1 MRRKMLAGIHSS
13 GVESTRHYARYAR
26 RSCLRAGVRRLAAAT
41 ALGIALMALVA
52 APGALAAGQ
61 QHDHFRD
68 VFTDVDDD
76 FCETGQRID
85 IAGNVLVNEW
95 QAPHK
100 GDFKTTASGKI
111 TLTNPLTGDTA
122 VSRFAGPT
130 WVVNISGDPEGDH
143 VQQVTV
149 AGLPELWK
157 LAHGRVLIRDA
168 GYVVLLQTIEDD
180 ELVENEVLIINGP
193 HPDLESDFELFCEVM
208 PEALGIEG

>member
-1 MRRKMLAGIHSS
+1 MRRTPFVGNCRI
-13 GVESTRHYARYAR
+13 AR
-26 RSCLRAGVRRLAAAT
+26 RVRRYTGGSQSGAGVRRLAAASVV
-41 ALGIALMALVA
+41 GVALMAVVA
-52 APGALAAGQ
+52 ASGALAAGQ

-76 FCETGQRID
+76 FCGTGQRID

-95 QAPHK
+95 NAPHK

-111 TLTNPLTGDTA
+111 TLTNPLTGDAA

-180 ELVENEVLIINGP
+180 ELVANEVLIEKGP
-193 HPDLESDFELFCEVM
+193 HPDLDSDFELFCEVM

>member
-1 MRRKMLAGIHSS
+1 MRVRSAFLICGLAVAGQL
-13 GVESTRHYARYAR
+13 VSTP
-26 RSCLRAGVRRLAAAT
+26 AT
-41 ALGIALMALVA
+41 AQPLDKG
-52 APGALAAGQ
+52 
-61 QHDHFRD
+61 HFRD

-76 FCETGQRID
+76 FCGTGQRID

-180 ELVENEVLIINGP
+180 EVVDNEVLINKGP
-193 HPDLESDFELFCEVM
+193 HPDLDSDFDLFCEVM
-208 PEALGIEG
+208 PAALGIEG

>member
-1 MRRKMLAGIHSS
+1 MSTADSHSS
-13 GVESTRHYARYAR
+13 AVESTRGQRGG
-26 RSCLRAGVRRLAAAT
+26 SCLRAGVRRLAAASV
-41 ALGIALMALVA
+41 LGVALMAVVA

-76 FCETGQRID
+76 FCGTDQRID

-100 GDFKTTASGKI
+100 ADFKSTASGKI

-143 VQQVTV
+143 VHQVTV
-149 AGLPELWK
+149 KGLPELWK
-157 LAHGRVLIRDA
+157 LAHGRVLTRDA
-168 GYVVLLQTIEDD
+168 GYVVLVQTIEDGEVVD
-180 ELVENEVLIINGP
+180 NEVLIKKGP
-193 HPDLESDFELFCEVM
+193 HPDLESDFELFCETLV
-208 PEALGIEG
+208 PALGIES

>member
-1 MRRKMLAGIHSS
+1 MRRTPFVDIRRIARQVRRYTGASQS
-13 GVESTRHYARYAR
+13 G
-26 RSCLRAGVRRLAAAT
+26 AGVRRLTAASVV
-41 ALGIALMALVA
+41 GVALMAVVA
-52 APGALAAGQ
+52 APGVLAAGQ

-76 FCETGQRID
+76 FCGTGQRID

-95 QAPHK
+95 NAPHR
-100 GDFKTTASGKI
+100 GDFKTTASGKV

-180 ELVENEVLIINGP
+180 EVVENEVLINKGP
-193 HPDLESDFELFCEVM
+193 HPELESDFELFCEVM

>member
-1 MRRKMLAGIHSS
+1 MRRKMLAGHHPSR
-13 GVESTRHYARYAR
+13 VESMRGYAGG
-26 RSCLRAGVRRLAAAT
+26 SFLGAGVRRLAAAT
-41 ALGIALMALVA
+41 ALGVGLMAFVG
-52 APGALAAGQ
+52 APGAVAAGQ

-68 VFTDVDDD
+68 IGTDLDPD
-76 FCETGQRID
+76 FCGTGVEID
-85 IAGNVLVNEW
+85 VAFNVLVNEW

-100 GDFKTTASGKI
+100 GDFKQTATAKI

-149 AGLPELWK
+149 KGLPELWK
-157 LAHGRVLIRDA
+157 LPHGRVLIRDA

-180 ELVENEVLIINGP
+180 EVVDNEVLINKGP
-193 HPDLESDFELFCEVM
+193 HPDLDSDFELFCETLV
-208 PEALGIEG
+208 PALGIEV